1 MVAKLIR
8 ESGIARICRGIYG
21 EYRNSLLFRFMVRVY
36 AALGRF
42 FTAFGR
48 LFTHSLIIGACF
60 REAGPDRLWRSSL
73 TYRVVSFVLNL
84 PGLLLHRLYLKY
96 RAKCDESVLL
106 GLVFEAGDGAALLE
120 SWVILGLWVIPFK
133 YWDNTYHLL
142 GFLAVLALLYVR
154 TMHRGQRMKL
164 EKTGVFL
171 AMLAAAVLLSV
182 PLSHYPELSQRYLRY
197 HIICMVCVYVTVNA
211 PRHTGDLKR
220 MAAASGVVILISAA
234 WAVVQRFQGV
244 DIVAAYVDKTL
255 NAGMPGRVQSYFDNP
270 NTYAQVL
277 VMLLPLTV
285 PLMLTS
291 RKPLGK
297 AAAAVVLAVG
307 VLALAMTY
315 SRASWI
321 GLAAAA
327 LVFLLLWK
335 PGLIPP
341 FLILA
346 LLCIPLLPDTILNR
360 LSTIGKAT
368 SDSTVT
374 SRFPLYGA
382 GAEVLVR
389 SPIFG
394 AGLGG
399 DAVKRFIRDRRIY
412 PLIVYYAHLH
422 NLFLEVWVENGLL
435 GIFGFLG
442 ACCCGLRSLARR
454 SRRGKDKTVKLFC
467 AASCGSLAGTLLTG
481 MVDFIWAYPRVMCIF
496 WFVFAFGLAAI
507 RLSGDGA
514 AEEAPQR

>member
-1 MVAKLIR
+1 MVINLIR
-8 ESGIARICRGIYG
+8 ESGIARICRSIYR
-21 EYRNSLLFRFMVRVY
+21 EYRKSMLFAFLVRIY
-36 AALGRF
+36 IALGRF
-42 FTAFGR
+42 FTAFGH
-48 LFTHSLIIGACF
+48 LFTNSLIIGSFF
-60 REAGPDRLWRSSL
+60 REEKPDRLWRGSL
-73 TYRVVSFVLNL
+73 TYQVVSFVLNL
-84 PGLLLHRLYLKY
+84 PGLLLRRFYLKFQK
-96 RAKCDESVLL
+96 KCDESVLL
-106 GLVFEAGDGAALLE
+106 NLVFEAGDGAALLE
-120 SWVILGLWVIPFK
+120 SWVILGLWIIPFK

-154 TMHRGQRMKL
+154 TMHRGQRL
-164 EKTGVFL
+164 RLGSTGVFL
-171 AMLAAAVLLSV
+171 AILAAAVLLAV
-182 PLSHYPELSQRYLRY
+182 PLSHYTMLSQRYLRY
-197 HIICMVCVYVTVNA
+197 HIICMVCVFVTVNA
-211 PRHTGDLKR
+211 PRHAGDLKR
-220 MAAASGVVILISAA
+220 MAAASSVVILVSAA

-285 PLMLTS
+285 PLVLTTK
-291 RKPLGK
+291 KPLGRL
-297 AAAAVVLAVG
+297 AAVFIFAVG
-307 VLALAMTY
+307 VLALGMTY

-341 FLILA
+341 LLILA
-346 LLCIPLLPDTILNR
+346 IFCVPLLPETILNR
-360 LSTIGKAT
+360 ISTIGKAT

-422 NLFLEVWVENGLL
+422 NVFLETWVETGLL

-442 ACCCGLRSLARR
+442 ASCCGVRTLARR
-454 SRRGKDKTVKLFC
+454 SRRGQDRTVKLFC
-467 AASCGSLAGTLLTG
+467 ACCCGSLVGSLLTG
-481 MVDFIWAYPRVMCIF
+481 LVDYIWAYPRVMCIF

-507 RLSGDGA
+507 RLSGEEEGA
-514 AEEAPQR
+514 KNV